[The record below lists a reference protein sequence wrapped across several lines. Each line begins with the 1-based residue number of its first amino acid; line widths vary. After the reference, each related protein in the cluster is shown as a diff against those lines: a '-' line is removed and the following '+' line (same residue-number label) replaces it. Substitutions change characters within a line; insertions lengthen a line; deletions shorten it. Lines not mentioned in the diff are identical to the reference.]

1 MSGFFRASAFFAA
14 TILLT
19 FGMIVTKGHSSRTW
33 FFLWLAMLFVA
44 SVLITVA
51 VWPRLPRTIPATQR
65 TIAHGATL
73 FMVGFLVL
81 GVQLARVQV
90 ADSAI
95 ISERTHSDAG
105 NVDVQDPRHRL
116 MASEVQRGSI
126 FTSDGKV
133 VAQTD
138 KNPDGSFIR
147 SYPDPATAYLA
158 GYYSPLL
165 YGSSN
170 LEAAY
175 DSELMGESGGNP
187 ITQWLDG
194 ILHRD
199 RRGYDLTL
207 SVNQDVQDQ
216 ANQLLG
222 NQRGAAIVMNAK
234 TGAIVA
240 MASTPNFDPNKLYV
254 NEGPQINAE
263 TDTAKAYWEQLT
275 SQQDSPLLLRPT
287 QGLYIPGSIF
297 KTVTASAALQSGVAQ
312 PDTVY
317 RDEGALTVGSRVIP
331 EENRPDNNRID
342 YTLTDAYGWSL
353 NVVFAQIGLQIGPQR
368 MQEFAQKFG
377 FGSDIPFE
385 LPVAISELDADPSFL
400 SDQASLAVTAFGQ
413 GQIQATPLQ
422 MALIADAVANG
433 GTMMEP
439 YLVQKISDEKGTTLS
454 TNSPSSWQRAID
466 EKTASQMQQIM
477 INSVQNGYASGAQ
490 IPGYVVGGK
499 TGTAEVGGDKQPN
512 SWFIGFAG
520 KTDPEYV
527 VAVVVENGGEGT
539 KVALPIAHQ
548 LLQTALQLD
557 ETK

>member
-1 MSGFFRASAFFAA
+1 MSGFFRASAFIAA
-14 TILLT
+14 TLILIYGMITTNSHASTAWLILLL
-19 FGMIVTKGHSSRTW
+19 I
-33 FFLWLAMLFVA
+33 AA
-44 SVLITVA
+44 ALITVA
-51 VWPRLPRTIPATQR
+51 VWPRLPKTVPSVQR
-65 TIAHGATL
+65 TITRGTVL

-81 GVQLARVQV
+81 GVQLARIQV
-90 ADSAI
+90 VDSAQ
-95 ISERTHSDAG
+95 ISDRTAAESGDL
-105 NVDVQDPRHRL
+105 VVQDPRHRL
-116 MASEVQRGSI
+116 AASEIQRGSI
-126 FTSDGKV
+126 LTIDGKV
-133 VAQTD
+133 VAQTE
-138 KNPDGSFIR
+138 KNPDGSYTR

-175 DSELMGESGGNP
+175 DSQLMGESGGNP

-199 RRGYDLTL
+199 RRGYNLTL
-207 SVNQDVQDQ
+207 SVNQELQDQ

-222 NQRGAAIVMNAK
+222 NQRGAAVVMNAK

-254 NEGPQINAE
+254 NEGSQINQE
-263 TDTAKAYWEQLT
+263 TNTAKAYWQQLST
-275 SQQDSPLLLRPT
+275 QADSPLLLRPI

-312 PDTVY
+312 PDSVY

-331 EENRPDNNRID
+331 EENRPDKNRVD

-353 NVVFAQIGLQIGPQR
+353 NVVFAQVGLQLGPQR
-368 MQEFAQKFG
+368 LQDFAQKFG

-385 LPVAISELDADPSFL
+385 LPVAISELDSDPSFL
-400 SDQASLAVTAFGQ
+400 NNQASLAVTAFGQ

-422 MALIADAVANG
+422 MALVADAVANG

-439 YLVQKISDEKGTTLS
+439 YLVQRISDENDKTLS
-454 TNSPSSWQRAID
+454 TKSPSNWQRAID

-548 LLQTALQLD
+548 LLQTALQID
-557 ETK
+557 TTK

>member
-1 MSGFFRASAFFAA
+1 MVATDSHASSAWL
-14 TILLT
+14 ILLL
-19 FGMIVTKGHSSRTW
+19 IS
-33 FFLWLAMLFVA
+33 AA
-44 SVLITVA
+44 LITLA
-51 VWPRLPRTIPATQR
+51 VWPRLPKTVPAVQR
-65 TIAHGATL
+65 TITRGTVL

-81 GVQLARVQV
+81 GVQLARIQV
-90 ADSAI
+90 VDSAN
-95 ISERTHSDAG
+95 ISDRTAAASGDL
-105 NVDVQDPRHRL
+105 VVQDPRHRL
-116 MASEVQRGSI
+116 EASEIERGSI
-126 FTSDGKV
+126 LTIDGKV
-133 VAQTD
+133 VAQTV
-138 KNPDGSFIR
+138 KNPDGSFLR
-147 SYPDPATAYLA
+147 SYPDAATGYLA

-170 LEAAY
+170 LESAY
-175 DSELMGESGGNP
+175 DSELMGETGGNP

-207 SVNQDVQDQ
+207 SVDQSLQDQ

-254 NEGPQINAE
+254 NDGPQVNAE
-263 TDTAKAYWEQLT
+263 TKTAKAYWQELT
-275 SQQDSPLLLRPT
+275 GQADSPLLLRPT

-331 EENRPDNNRID
+331 EENRPDKNRID

-353 NVVFAQIGLQIGPQR
+353 NVVFAQVGLQIGEQR
-368 MQEFAQKFG
+368 MEEFAQKFG
-377 FGSDIPFE
+377 FGSQIPFE
-385 LPVAISELDADPSFL
+385 LPVAISQLDSDPSFL
-400 SDQASLAVTAFGQ
+400 NTQSSLAVTAFGQ
-413 GQIQATPLQ
+413 GQIESTPLQ
-422 MALIADAVANG
+422 MALVADAVANG

-439 YLVQKISDEKGTTLS
+439 YLVQKISDENGKTLS
-454 TNSPSSWQRAID
+454 TKSPSSWQRAID

-477 INSVQNGYASGAQ
+477 INSVKNGYANGAQ

-499 TGTAEVGGDKQPN
+499 TGTAEVGGDNQPN

-539 KVALPIAHQ
+539 KVALPIARQ
-548 LLQTALQLD
+548 LLQTALQLNQP
-557 ETK
+557 K

>member
-1 MSGFFRASAFFAA
+1 MSGFFRASAFIAA
-14 TILLT
+14 TLILVYGMVATSGHASMAWLILL
-19 FGMIVTKGHSSRTW
+19 
-33 FFLWLAMLFVA
+33 
-44 SVLITVA
+44 LISAALVTVA
-51 VWPRLPRTIPATQR
+51 VWPRLPKTVPAVQR
-65 TIAHGATL
+65 TITRGTVL

-81 GVQLARVQV
+81 GVQLARIQV
-90 ADSAI
+90 VDSAKISDRTAADSG
-95 ISERTHSDAG
+95 DL
-105 NVDVQDPRHRL
+105 VVQDPRHRL
-116 MASEVQRGSI
+116 EASEIQRGSI
-126 FTSDGKV
+126 LTIDGKV
-133 VAQTD
+133 VAQTT
-138 KNPDGSFIR
+138 KNPDGSYIR
-147 SYPDPATAYLA
+147 TYPDPATGYLA

-170 LEAAY
+170 LEAVY

-199 RRGYDLTL
+199 RRGYDVTL
-207 SVNQDVQDQ
+207 SVNQELQDQ

-254 NEGPQINAE
+254 NDGPQVNDE
-263 TDTAKAYWEQLT
+263 TQTAQAYWKQLT
-275 SQQDSPLLLRPT
+275 TQGDSPLLLRPT

-342 YTLTDAYGWSL
+342 YSLTDAFGWSL
-353 NVVFAQIGLQIGPQR
+353 NVVFAQVGLQLGPQR
-368 MQEFAQKFG
+368 LQEFAQKFG
-377 FGSDIPFE
+377 LGSEIPFE
-385 LPVAISELDADPSFL
+385 LPVAISELDSDPSFL
-400 SDQASLAVTAFGQ
+400 NTQSSLAVTAFGQ
-413 GQIQATPLQ
+413 GQIQTTPMQ

-433 GTMMEP
+433 GSMMEP
-439 YLVQKISDEKGTTLS
+439 FLVQRISDEKGATLS
-454 TNSPSSWQRAID
+454 TTSPASWQRAVD
-466 EKTASQMQQIM
+466 EKTATEMQQIM

-490 IPGYVVGGK
+490 IPGNVVGGK

-548 LLQTALQLD
+548 LLETALKLD
-557 ETK
+557 TTK

>member
-1 MSGFFRASAFFAA
+1 MSGFFRASAFIAA
-14 TILLT
+14 TLILIYGMVATSGHASKAWLILLL
-19 FGMIVTKGHSSRTW
+19 ISAALVT
-33 FFLWLAMLFVA
+33 
-44 SVLITVA
+44 IA
-51 VWPRLPRTIPATQR
+51 VWPRLPKSVPSIQR
-65 TIAHGATL
+65 TITRGTVL

-81 GVQLARVQV
+81 GVQLARIQV
-90 ADSAI
+90 VDSAKISDRTAADSG
-95 ISERTHSDAG
+95 DL
-105 NVDVQDPRHRL
+105 VVQDPRHRL
-116 MASEVQRGSI
+116 EASEIQRGSI
-126 FTSDGKV
+126 LTIDGKV
-133 VAQTD
+133 VAQTT
-138 KNPDGSFIR
+138 KNPDGSYIR
-147 SYPDPATAYLA
+147 SYPDPATGYLA

-207 SVNQDVQDQ
+207 SINQDLQDQ

-222 NQRGAAIVMNAK
+222 NQRGSAIVMNAK

-254 NEGPQINAE
+254 NDGPQVNTE
-263 TDTAKAYWEQLT
+263 TDTAKAYWQQLT
-275 SQQDSPLLLRPT
+275 SQEDSPLLLRAT

-331 EENRPDNNRID
+331 EENRPDNNRIN
-342 YTLTDAYGWSL
+342 YSLTDAFGWSL
-353 NVVFAQIGLQIGPQR
+353 NVVFAQVGIQIGPQR
-368 MQEFAQKFG
+368 LQEFAQKFG
-377 FGSDIPFE
+377 FGSEIPFE
-385 LPVAISELDADPSFL
+385 LPVAISELDSDPSFL
-400 SDQASLAVTAFGQ
+400 NTQSSLAVTAFGQ

-422 MALIADAVANG
+422 MALVADAVANG
-433 GTMMEP
+433 GTMMQP
-439 YLVQKISDEKGTTLS
+439 YLVQRISDEKGETLS
-454 TNSPSSWQRAID
+454 TTSAASWQRAID
-466 EKTASQMQQIM
+466 EKTAAQMQQIM

-490 IPGYVVGGK
+490 IPGFVVGGK

-527 VAVVVENGGEGT
+527 VAVLVENGGEGT

-548 LLQTALQLD
+548 LLQTALQLP
-557 ETK
+557 TSK

>member
-1 MSGFFRASAFFAA
+1 MSGFFRASAFIAA
-14 TILLT
+14 TLIMIYGMVATSGHASSAWLILL
-19 FGMIVTKGHSSRTW
+19 
-33 FFLWLAMLFVA
+33 
-44 SVLITVA
+44 LISAALVTVA
-51 VWPRLPRTIPATQR
+51 VWPRLPKTVPSVQR
-65 TIAHGATL
+65 TITRGTVL

-81 GVQLARVQV
+81 GVQLARIQV
-90 ADSAI
+90 VDSAKISDRTAADSG
-95 ISERTHSDAG
+95 DL
-105 NVDVQDPRHRL
+105 VVQDPRHRL
-116 MASEVQRGSI
+116 QASEIQRGSI
-126 FTSDGKV
+126 LTIDGKV
-133 VAQTD
+133 VAQTV
-138 KNPDGSFIR
+138 KNPDGSYLR
-147 SYPDPATAYLA
+147 AYPDPATGYLA

-175 DSELMGESGGNP
+175 DSELMGVSGGNP

-207 SVNQDVQDQ
+207 SVNQELQDQ

-254 NEGPQINAE
+254 NDGPQVNAE
-263 TDTAKAYWEQLT
+263 TNTAKEYWQQLT
-275 SQQDSPLLLRPT
+275 SQADSPLLLRPT

-331 EENRPDNNRID
+331 EQNRPDNNRVD
-342 YTLTDAYGWSL
+342 YTLADAYGWSL

-368 MQEFAQKFG
+368 LQEFAQKFG
-377 FGSDIPFE
+377 FGSEIPFE
-385 LPVAISELDADPSFL
+385 LPVAISELDSDPSFL
-400 SDQASLAVTAFGQ
+400 NTESSLAVTAFGQ

-454 TNSPSSWQRAID
+454 TKSPTSWQQAID

-477 INSVQNGYASGAQ
+477 INSVQKGYASGAQ

-527 VAVVVENGGEGT
+527 VAVLVENGGEGT

-548 LLQTALQLD
+548 LLETAVQLND
-557 ETK
+557 SK

>member
-1 MSGFFRASAFFAA
+1 MSGFFRASAFIAA
-14 TILLT
+14 TLILIYGMVATSGHASYSWLILL
-19 FGMIVTKGHSSRTW
+19 
-33 FFLWLAMLFVA
+33 
-44 SVLITVA
+44 LISAALVTVA
-51 VWPRLPRTIPATQR
+51 VWPRLPKTAPAVQR
-65 TIAHGATL
+65 TITRGTVL

-81 GVQLARVQV
+81 GVQLARIQV
-90 ADSAI
+90 VDSAQISDRTAADSG
-95 ISERTHSDAG
+95 DL
-105 NVDVQDPRHRL
+105 VVQDPRHRL
-116 MASEVQRGSI
+116 EASEIQRGSI
-126 FTSDGKV
+126 LTIDGKV
-133 VAQTD
+133 VAQTE
-138 KNPDGSFIR
+138 KNPDGSYIR
-147 SYPDPATAYLA
+147 TYPDPATAYLA

-170 LEAAY
+170 LEAVY

-207 SVNQDVQDQ
+207 SVNQELQDQ

-254 NEGPQINAE
+254 NDGPQVNAE
-263 TDTAKAYWEQLT
+263 TNTAKAYWQQLT
-275 SQQDSPLLLRPT
+275 SQEDSPLLLRPT

-331 EENRPDNNRID
+331 EENRPDDNRVD

-353 NVVFAQIGLQIGPQR
+353 NVVFAQVGLQIGPQR
-368 MQEFAQKFG
+368 LQDFAQKFG
-377 FGSDIPFE
+377 FGSEIPFE
-385 LPVAISELDADPSFL
+385 LPVAISELDSDPSFL
-400 SDQASLAVTAFGQ
+400 NSQASLAVTAFGQ
-413 GQIQATPLQ
+413 GQIEATPLQ
-422 MALIADAVANG
+422 MALVADAVANG

-454 TNSPSSWQRAID
+454 TNSPSTWQRAID
-466 EKTASQMQQIM
+466 EKTAAQMQQIM

-548 LLQTALQLD
+548 LLQTALQFNQS
-557 ETK
+557 K

>member
-1 MSGFFRASAFFAA
+1 MSGFFRASAFIAA
-14 TILLT
+14 TLILIYGMVATSGHASKAWLILLL
-19 FGMIVTKGHSSRTW
+19 ISAALVT
-33 FFLWLAMLFVA
+33 
-44 SVLITVA
+44 IA
-51 VWPRLPRTIPATQR
+51 VWPRLPKSVPSIQR
-65 TIAHGATL
+65 TITRGTEL
-73 FMVGFLVL
+73 FMDGFLVL
-81 GVQLARVQV
+81 GVQLARIQV
-90 ADSAI
+90 VDSAKISDRTAADSG
-95 ISERTHSDAG
+95 DL
-105 NVDVQDPRHRL
+105 VVQDPRHRL
-116 MASEVQRGSI
+116 EASEIQRGSI
-126 FTSDGKV
+126 LTIDGKV
-133 VAQTD
+133 VAQTT
-138 KNPDGSFIR
+138 KNPDGSYIR
-147 SYPDPATAYLA
+147 SYPDPATGYLA

-207 SVNQDVQDQ
+207 SINQDLQDQ

-222 NQRGAAIVMNAK
+222 NQRGSAIVMNAK

-254 NEGPQINAE
+254 NDGPQVNTE
-263 TDTAKAYWEQLT
+263 TDTAKAYWQQLT
-275 SQQDSPLLLRPT
+275 SQEDSPLLLRAT

-331 EENRPDNNRID
+331 EENRPDNNRIN
-342 YTLTDAYGWSL
+342 YSLTDAFGWSL
-353 NVVFAQIGLQIGPQR
+353 NVVFAQVGIQIGPQR
-368 MQEFAQKFG
+368 LQEFAQKFG
-377 FGSDIPFE
+377 FGSEIPFE
-385 LPVAISELDADPSFL
+385 LPVAISELDSDPSFL
-400 SDQASLAVTAFGQ
+400 NTQSSLAVTAFGQ

-422 MALIADAVANG
+422 MALVADAVANG
-433 GTMMEP
+433 GTMMQP
-439 YLVQKISDEKGTTLS
+439 YLVQRISDEKGETLS
-454 TNSPSSWQRAID
+454 TTSAASWQRAID
-466 EKTASQMQQIM
+466 EKTAAQMQQIM

-490 IPGYVVGGK
+490 IPGFVVGGK

-527 VAVVVENGGEGT
+527 VAVLVENGGEGT
-539 KVALPIAHQ
+539 KVALPIARQ
-548 LLQTALQLD
+548 LLQTALQLP
-557 ETK
+557 TSR